1 MTQDY
6 EVFKQNFDT
15 ARSNLNVA
23 EQKITT
29 QRPEVLD
36 LLSGKPL
43 HISNCKNVFSKIKA
57 GAGSTIEDGPITV
70 NCECFDEFE
79 GCFNR
84 KCPRYSDNLD
94 YMVASERLVQA
105 ENVLKSYGLVRE

>member
-6 EVFKQNFDT
+6 EFFKQNFDT

-29 QRPEVLD
+29 QRPDVLD
-36 LLSGKPL
+36 LLSGKGVSV
-43 HISNCKNVFSKIKA
+43 SNCKNVFSKIKA

-70 NCECFDEFE
+70 NCECFDEIE